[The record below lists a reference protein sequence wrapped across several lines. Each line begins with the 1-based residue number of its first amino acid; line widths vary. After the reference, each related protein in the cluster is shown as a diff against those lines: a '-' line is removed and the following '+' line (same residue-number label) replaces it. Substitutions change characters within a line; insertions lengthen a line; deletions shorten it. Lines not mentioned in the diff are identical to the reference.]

1 VLRDYLTIMRPRREK
16 FHGVVGYRGPYPRTA
31 SHLHVGMQLER
42 AHVPRSVSYLCSF
55 PALPCRRGHR
65 SFRLREGGPWRSCVL
80 CASVTVRF
88 GYDDDGN
95 PRPCCQSPPYRP
107 LNLDKAVT
115 KSLARQ
121 RPVSGSLR
129 SWKCRDPEAN
139 VIPAI

>member
-1 VLRDYLTIMRPRREK
+1 VFY
-16 FHGVVGYRGPYPRTA
+16 V
-31 SHLHVGMQLER
+31 
-42 AHVPRSVSYLCSF
+42 
-55 PALPCRRGHR
+55 
-65 SFRLREGGPWRSCVL
+65 RLSLFG
-80 CASVTVRF
+80 SVTMMMITHAPVA
-88 GYDDDGN
+88 
-95 PRPCCQSPPYRP
+95 YRP